1 MQIHSPMRRLKAII
15 PVSLPSFGVLRV
27 HGDFRIG
34 PWLIQ
39 PQLHTISLGAQVT
52 NVEPKAMQVL
62 VCLAGQTEEVVAKE
76 RLIREVWTDTFVTDD
91 VLTRC
96 ISELRRAF
104 NDNSKDPRVI
114 QTIPR
119 VGYRLIVPVQSA
131 TDEAVHGRQRTRGLL
146 ATLAGALAL
155 ALLLFA
161 SDVGGVRRWLWRPG
175 SAPKIQSLVVL
186 PLENLS
192 RDPEQDYFADG
203 MTEELITELT
213 KISALHVISRRS
225 AIYYKGTKKT
235 LPQIAQELGVDGVIE
250 GTVQRSGDRVRV
262 SAQLVEGRTDHHLWA
277 DTYDRDLHDVLMLE
291 GEVARAIAHQIQLKL
306 TPEESAWLVH
316 RRPVSTE
323 AYEAYLKGLYYWNRL
338 SEKDLRKSIDYF
350 QQAIR
355 LAPDFASAYS
365 GLAFSYTLLASQE
378 FVAPQDAYPKAKELA
393 RKALELDENLAD
405 AHAALGFALCYS
417 DWNWREAETEFRRA
431 IELEPNAERGH
442 HVYSLYLND
451 MGRNEEAIADIKKSL
466 EVDPLSVLARW
477 NLGYFYITSGVPERA
492 AEEFRKTLEMAP
504 GPDGHQG
511 LGMAYTLENRLD
523 DAIAE
528 LQEAVNLSQDDT
540 WCKAS
545 LGYAYA
551 MAGKRSAALKVVGDL
566 KQTSKRKYVS
576 AYLIAMVY
584 AGLGDKA
591 AAFQWLET
599 ALRQRDDQLPALK
612 IDPFLASLRPDARF
626 ADLLRRIGLA

>member
-1 MQIHSPMRRLKAII
+1 MQ
-15 PVSLPSFGVLRV
+15 
-27 HGDFRIG
+27 GDFRIG
-34 PWLIQ
+34 RWIIQ
-39 PQLHTISLGAQVT
+39 PQLHTISLGAQVI

-62 VCLAGQTEEVVAKE
+62 VCLAGQTEEVVTKE
-76 RLIREVWTDTFVTDD
+76 RLIREVWTDIFVTDD

-96 ISELRRAF
+96 ISELRKAF
-104 NDNSKDPRVI
+104 NDDPKDPRVI

-119 VGYRLIVPVQSA
+119 VGYRLIAPVQSA
-131 TDEAVHGRQRTRGLL
+131 TDEAVPGRQRTRGLL
-146 ATLAGALAL
+146 VTLAGALAL

-161 SDVGGVRRWLWRPG
+161 SNVGGVRRWLWRPG

-277 DTYDRDLHDVLMLE
+277 DTYDRDLHDVLALE
-291 GEVARAIAHQIQLKL
+291 GEVARTIAHEIQLKL
-306 TPEESAWLVH
+306 TPEENARLVH
-316 RRPVSTE
+316 GRPVSTE

-338 SEKDLRKSIDYF
+338 SEQDLRKSIDYF

-355 LAPDFASAYS
+355 LAPDFAPAYS

-405 AHAALGFALCYS
+405 AHAALGFVLCYS
-417 DWNWREAETEFRRA
+417 DWNWSEAETEFRRA

-442 HVYSLYLND
+442 HVYSVYLND
-451 MGRNEEAIADIKKSL
+451 MGRNEEAIAEIKKTL
-466 EVDPLSVLARW
+466 EADPLSVLARW
-477 NLGYFYITSGVPERA
+477 NLGYFYITSGQPERA
-492 AEEFRKTLEMAP
+492 AEEFRRILEIAP
-504 GPDGHQG
+504 GPDAHQG
-511 LGMAYTLENRLD
+511 LGMAYTLEHRLD

-528 LQEAVNLSQDDT
+528 LQEAVKLSEDNT

-551 MAGKRSAALKVVGDL
+551 MAGKRIAALKVVDDL

-584 AGLGDKA
+584 AGIGDKA
-591 AAFQWLET
+591 PAFQWLET

-612 IDPFLASLRPDARF
+612 VDPFLAPLRPDARF